1 MDEACGIWR
10 GQWVR
15 LSILSLPPFPFLF
28 ALLPFVFFSILP
40 LNLLFLSA
48 TPPFCYSFALLSA
61 LSLISLSLSLSS
73 LPIFPPHLNSFF
85 SLSSPSLSL
94 APRRYGRHLNSEV
107 SVSLQTGS
115 PQFLQMKALIGFN
128 FWLHEA
134 TEVKKDSSSSNYPF
148 WGIPSSKQLRLS

>member
-15 LSILSLPPFPFLF
+15 LSILSCPPFPFLF
-28 ALLPFVFFSILP
+28 ALLTLYSSLSSLLIYFFSLP
-40 LNLLFLSA
+40 L
-48 TPPFCYSFALLSA
+48 LLSVILLHYS
-61 LSLISLSLSLSS
+61 LSFPRSLSLSS
-73 LPIFPPHLNSFF
+73 LPIFPPPLNSFF

-94 APRRYGRHLNSEV
+94 APRRYGRHLTSEV
-107 SVSLQTGS
+107 SASLQPGS
-115 PQFLQMKALIGFN
+115 PQTLQMKALIGFN

-134 TEVKKDSSSSNYPF
+134 SEVKKDSSSSNYPF